1 MLGTFVAVMD
11 ISVVNVALPHM
22 MGTFGQNLSSITW
35 VATCYSIAEI
45 ILVGMTSWWSALLGR
60 KRLYLVSFAIFTVG
74 SVLAGTA
81 STFPEMLV
89 FRVIQGIGGGS
100 LIPVSQA
107 ILRESFPDEEQGLAM
122 AIYGMG
128 VVLAPAIGP
137 VLGGWLT
144 DHYGW
149 PWIFFINVPVAALGM
164 LLVSAYVQDPPYLKR
179 GIGRT
184 DWTGIALLAVSLTGM
199 QVVLER
205 GEQEDW
211 FQSRWIVVG
220 TIVTVVAAI
229 ALVVRELRAKEPV
242 LDFRLLRNFP
252 LTIGSGLMFVFGIV
266 LFGTTFLLPQFA
278 EDMLGYTAL
287 DAGLLLLPRA
297 ITLFSLM
304 LVAGHLYRIVSPRV
318 LVGAGLVVLYLSMHM
333 LSDLSL
339 EVGFWNLVPALLV
352 MGAGMPFMFVT
363 MSTVALS
370 TVKKADMTAAS
381 SIFTLARRVGGNVGY
396 ALVATLIL
404 HGAQTHRVHL
414 VGHVR
419 ETNVNYRIH
428 QERTVAALR
437 DRGVPSAEAR
447 HAAVALV
454 DRSVDQQARMLAY
467 NDTMRNLGWLLLVS
481 IPLVLLLP
489 RRRKRGEGKRPP
501 PE

>member
-45 ILVGMTSWWSALLGR
+45 ILVGMTGWWSALLGR
-60 KRLYLVSFAIFTVG
+60 KRLYLISFAVFTGG
-74 SVLAGTA
+74 SVLAGA
-81 STFPEMLV
+81 ARTFPQMLV
-89 FRVIQGIGGGS
+89 FRTLQGVGGGS

-107 ILRESFPDEEQGLAM
+107 ILRETFPEKEQGLAM

-128 VVLAPAIGP
+128 VVLAPALGP

-149 PWIFFINVPVAALGM
+149 PWIFYINVPVAMLGM

-179 GIGRT
+179 GVGRT
-184 DWTGIALLAVSLTGM
+184 DWLGIALLTASLTGM

-211 FQSRWIVVG
+211 FQSRWIVLG
-220 TIVTVVAAI
+220 TVATVLATLG
-229 ALVVRELRAKEPV
+229 LVIHELRTREPI
-242 LDFRLLRNFP
+242 LDFRLLRNIP
-252 LTIGSGLMFVFGIV
+252 LTVGSSLMFVFGIV
-266 LFGTTFLLPQFA
+266 LFGTTFVLPQFA

-304 LVAGHLYRIVSPRV
+304 LVAGRLYHAVSPRL
-318 LVGAGLVVLYLSMHM
+318 LVAGGLALLFLSLHM
-333 LSDLSL
+333 LSGISL

-352 MGAGMPFMFVT
+352 MGAAMPFMFVT

-370 TVKKADMTAAS
+370 TVPKAEMTGAAA
-381 SIFTLARRVGGNVGY
+381 IFTLARRVGGNVGY

-404 HGAQTHRVHL
+404 QGAQHHRARL
-414 VGHVR
+414 VENVT
-419 ETNVNYRIH
+419 ETSAIYRMH
-428 QERTVAALR
+428 QERTVAVLR
-437 DRGVPSAEAR
+437 GRGVP
-447 HAAVALV
+447 AAAAPRLALALTDFTVA
-454 DRSVDQQARMLAY
+454 QQGRMLAY
-467 NDTMRNLGWLLLVS
+467 NDTMRDLGLLLLGS
-481 IPLVLLLP
+481 LPFVLLL
-489 RRRKRGEGKRPP
+489 RRRAPAPAPP
-501 PE
+501 

>member
-22 MGTFGQNLSSITW
+22 MGTFGENLSSITW

-164 LLVSAYVQDPPYLKR
+164 LLVSAFVQDPPYLRR

-211 FQSRWIVVG
+211 FQSRWIVAG
-220 TIVTVVAAI
+220 TIVTVLAAV
-229 ALVVRELRAKEPV
+229 ALVVRELRSKEPV
-242 LDFRLLRNFP
+242 LDFRLLRNGP

-304 LVAGHLYRIVSPRV
+304 LVAGHLYRVVSPRV
-318 LVGAGLVVLYLSMHM
+318 LVGAGLVVLFLSMHM

-381 SIFTLARRVGGNVGY
+381 AIFTLARRVGGNVGY

-414 VGHVR
+414 VGHVS
-419 ETNVNYRIH
+419 ETNTNYRSH

-447 HAAVALV
+447 HAAVSLV

-467 NDTMRNLGWLLLVS
+467 NDTMRELGLLLLVS
-481 IPLVLLLP
+481 IPLVILLP
-489 RRRKRGEGKRPP
+489 RRRRRGKGKRPA